1 MILVSKSA
9 IGGKLL
15 RKLGK
20 AGFSVWAMYHSLGR
34 EGDPLLNE
42 EWSSNIKVEQQLLA
56 EEKYQKAVQNL
67 IESQAPLKG
76 IS

>member
-20 AGFSVWAMYHSLGR
+20 AGFSVLAMCHSLGR
-34 EGDPLLNE
+34 EGDPLLKE
-42 EWSSNIKVEQQLLA
+42 EWSSNIKVGQLLLA
-56 EEKYQKAVQNL
+56 EDKYQKAVQNL
-67 IESQAPLKG
+67 TESQPPLKG

>member
-20 AGFSVWAMYHSLGR
+20 AGFSVWTMYHSLGR
-34 EGDPLLNE
+34 EGDPLLKE
-42 EWSSNIKVEQQLLA
+42 EWSSNIKVEQLLLA
-56 EEKYQKAVQNL
+56 EEKYQNL
-67 IESQAPLKG
+67 TESQAPLKG